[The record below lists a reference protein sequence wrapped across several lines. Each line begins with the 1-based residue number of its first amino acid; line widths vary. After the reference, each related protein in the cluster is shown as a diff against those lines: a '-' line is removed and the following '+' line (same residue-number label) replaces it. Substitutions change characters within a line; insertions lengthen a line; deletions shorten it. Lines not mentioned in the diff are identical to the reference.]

1 MTCPQCEEKDAE
13 IAKLREQVKALVRDM
28 AELVLASAELDRVDA
43 HQPRA

>member
-13 IAKLREQVKALVRDM
+13 IAKLREQVKALIRDM
-28 AELVLASAELDRVDA
+28 AELVLVSAELDRVDA